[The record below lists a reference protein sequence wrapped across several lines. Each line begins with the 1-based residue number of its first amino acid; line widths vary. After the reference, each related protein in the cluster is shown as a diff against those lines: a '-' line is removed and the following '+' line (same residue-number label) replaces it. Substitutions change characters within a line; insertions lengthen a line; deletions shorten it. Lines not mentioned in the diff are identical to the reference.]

1 MCKFFLFIDARGDF
15 MFINID
21 DIMSEAMSD
30 AIFENFQR
38 RFPFLSKDVCKWSS
52 TDDYEILVELRDGS
66 YLLYDD
72 IDGTIRKL
80 PNDCNSMSES
90 ECKKE
95 FGMRLRRLMM
105 LKNITQ
111 EELSGVTGI
120 QQSAI
125 SNYMTGR
132 TSPSFYNA
140 DKIAKALGCSMD
152 ELRYFV

>member
-1 MCKFFLFIDARGDF
+1 MLADGQVFCICALRGEFMVVFTNDAVF
-15 MFINID
+15 V
-21 DIMSEAMSD
+21 
-30 AIFENFQR
+30 NFHQ
-38 RFPFLSKDVCKWSS
+38 RFPFLNKDVCKWTH

-66 YLLYDD
+66 SLLYDD

-105 LKNITQ
+105 LRNITQ
-111 EELSGVTGI
+111 EELSELTGI
-120 QQSAI
+120 QRPAI

-152 ELRYFV
+152 ELRYF

>member
-1 MCKFFLFIDARGDF
+1 MVVFTNDAVF
-15 MFINID
+15 V
-21 DIMSEAMSD
+21 
-30 AIFENFQR
+30 NFHQ
-38 RFPFLSKDVCKWSS
+38 RFPFLNKDVCKWTH

-66 YLLYDD
+66 SLLYDD

-80 PNDCNSMSES
+80 PNDRNSMSES

-105 LKNITQ
+105 LRNITQ
-111 EELSGVTGI
+111 EELSELTGI
-120 QQSAI
+120 QRPAI

-152 ELRYFV
+152 ELRYF